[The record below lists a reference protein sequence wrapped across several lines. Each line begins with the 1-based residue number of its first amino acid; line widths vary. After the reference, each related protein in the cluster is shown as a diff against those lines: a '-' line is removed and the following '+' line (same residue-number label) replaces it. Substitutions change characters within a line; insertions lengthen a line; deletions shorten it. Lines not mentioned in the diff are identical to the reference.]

1 MSAAADP
8 HAAAPAAAA
17 PPKAGILSKLLPAV
31 IVIAVVSGEG
41 VAAYMLLPSAEA
53 NAKAAQEALA
63 AEPPEHED
71 AHGHGHNKHA
81 ELSEV
86 DLEQYKITAYQPSSS
101 MTLRIEFRLYGMVPA
116 EKAGDFKHAFEVKKN
131 RVRDNVMGIIR
142 SSDMNDLTDPELGLI
157 KRKILETTNKA
168 LGKPLL
174 EGVAFSEFTFLEQ

>member
-17 PPKAGILSKLLPAV
+17 APPKGGVLSKLLPAV

-53 NAKAAQEALA
+53 NAKAAQDALA

-71 AHGHGHNKHA
+71 AHGHDKHA
-81 ELSEV
+81 ELTEV
-86 DLEQYKITAYQPSSS
+86 DLELYKITAYQPSSS
-101 MTLRIEFRLYGMVPA
+101 ITLRIEFRLYGMVPA
-116 EKAGDFKHAFEVKKN
+116 EKAEDFKHSFEAKKN

-168 LGKPLL
+168 IGKPLL